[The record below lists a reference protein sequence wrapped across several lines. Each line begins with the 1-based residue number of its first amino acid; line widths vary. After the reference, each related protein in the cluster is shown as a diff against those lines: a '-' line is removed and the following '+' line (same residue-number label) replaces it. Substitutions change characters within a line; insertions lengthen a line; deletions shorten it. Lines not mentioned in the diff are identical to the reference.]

1 METLEQ
7 TLSETHD
14 YAIHRMNSLCLKAND
29 IKDAGLVLDAESIRK
44 EFEEWLDPDVDDH
57 DVFSM
62 EYIGTGSDYD

>member
-7 TLSETHD
+7 TLKNTHD
-14 YAIHRMNSLCLKAND
+14 WTLKRVEFLSE
-29 IKDAGLVLDAESIRK
+29 KDMHDDAFCIVQ
-44 EFEEWLDPDVDDH
+44 EFSEWLDPDVDDH